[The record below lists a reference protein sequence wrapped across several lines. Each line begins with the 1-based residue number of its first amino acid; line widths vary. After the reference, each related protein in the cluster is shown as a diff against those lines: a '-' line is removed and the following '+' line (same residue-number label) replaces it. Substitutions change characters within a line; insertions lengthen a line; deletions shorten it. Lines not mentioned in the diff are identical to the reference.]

1 VQINGSGFGAS
12 QGSST
17 VKFNGSYSATVISWS
32 DTQITVTVPPQ
43 AFTGLVL
50 VTVGGVDSNRTVYFN
65 VPAPQ
70 ITSLSPTSGGV
81 GTQVTVN
88 GSGFQATKAA
98 NSSIS
103 FNGLPGTVVTWND
116 TQIVANVAANTATG
130 GVKVVVNGVVSNQDQ
145 VFTLPN
151 PIISGLVPSSGP
163 VGTAVHINGSGFG
176 ASPGTSTV
184 QCNGVNAATTSWT
197 DSSIT
202 ATVPTTSTTGAVL
215 VTVGGVKTSS
225 NISFTIPPPQVNS
238 ISPTSGPANTQVT
251 VNGSGF
257 QSVKG
262 TSVIQ
267 FNGVAATTSSWS
279 DTQIVA
285 SAPSGAGA
293 GPVRVFVNNVSSNQ
307 DVVFTPPNPV
317 VTSISP
323 SSGPVG
329 TQVNVLGTGFGAT
342 QGSSTLAFQG
352 IQASII
358 TWSDTQNFA
367 CAVYARREHR

>member
-1 VQINGSGFGAS
+1 MLLRRYVVLIAVLLASVLSHATAPQVTSTNPTSGPTGSQVQINGSGFGAS

-238 ISPTSGPANTQVT
+238 ISPMVPA
-251 VNGSGF
+251 
-257 QSVKG
+257 
-262 TSVIQ
+262 
-267 FNGVAATTSSWS
+267 
-279 DTQIVA
+279 
-285 SAPSGAGA
+285 
-293 GPVRVFVNNVSSNQ
+293 SNQ
-307 DVVFTPPNPV
+307 
-317 VTSISP
+317 
-323 SSGPVG
+323 
-329 TQVNVLGTGFGAT
+329 
-342 QGSSTLAFQG
+342 
-352 IQASII
+352 
-358 TWSDTQNFA
+358 
-367 CAVYARREHR
+367 